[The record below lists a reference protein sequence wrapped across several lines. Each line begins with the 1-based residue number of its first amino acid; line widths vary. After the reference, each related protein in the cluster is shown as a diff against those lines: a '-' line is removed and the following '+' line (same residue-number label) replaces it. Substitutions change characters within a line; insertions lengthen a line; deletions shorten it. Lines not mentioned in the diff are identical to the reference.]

1 VLYLQKEQGKI
12 NFIITAADDPVAA
25 DDADAVEGSG
35 GGGGGGLGFVDFFP
49 SFFSRSMRENRQIR
63 PQECDDRIVM
73 PCDSE
78 DLIPDNP
85 KGPGICD
92 LLHCGNSF
100 CSLDDGIPGTA
111 ACRIESKHCPDF
123 QFIF

>member
-1 VLYLQKEQGKI
+1 MIFQLA
-12 NFIITAADDPVAA
+12 AADDPVAA

-35 GGGGGGLGFVDFFP
+35 GGGIGFDSFFP
-49 SFFSRSMRENRQIR
+49 SFFSRSMRDKRQIR

-111 ACRIESKHCPDF
+111 ACRIESKDAF
-123 QFIF
+123 FFYRSYYFIDTYEKPV